1 MIHTK
6 DLQKN
11 LFAHHLGNKLISCK
25 KQSVALVGSRG
36 SGKTIYLKYFSHWM
50 QLNKK
55 IATDVNSLESVI
67 FYWKP
72 DTTFYRSISRRLDGK
87 SARNLFSSMVTL
99 EVTQELISFM
109 INACEHQG
117 LSTDR
122 FLSDSKILQLL
133 QNTFSEKGCDLEDLK
148 NNLDI

>member
-1 MIHTK
+1 
-6 DLQKN
+6 
-11 LFAHHLGNKLISCK
+11 
-25 KQSVALVGSRG
+25 
-36 SGKTIYLKYFSHWM
+36 M

>member
-1 MIHTK
+1 M
-6 DLQKN
+6 
-11 LFAHHLGNKLISCK
+11 
-25 KQSVALVGSRG
+25 ALVGSRG
-36 SGKTIYLKYFSHWM
+36 SGKTIYLKYFSHWT